1 MEFFDVT
8 KVEDRLKL
16 EQFGFEVVG
25 SAADYASVT
34 QLGSFRPGSVYVV
47 LVGERNGAGE
57 NQQGQFKTPAVVTF
71 GVVIAARNFRGTAGG
86 DAAKELK
93 PLVGRVRSALIGWA
107 PDKCAPCKWLQG
119 DVMDYDKT
127 NILWC
132 DVFTTTHI
140 LGST

>member
-1 MEFFDVT
+1 VEFFDVT

-57 NQQGQFKTPAVVTF
+57 NLQGQFKTPAVVTF
-71 GVVIAARNFRGTAGG
+71 GVVIAARNYRGSAGG
-86 DAAKELK
+86 DAAKELS
-93 PLVGRVRSALIGWA
+93 PLVGRVRKALIGWA
-107 PDKCAPCKWLQG
+107 PDNCTPCRWLQG